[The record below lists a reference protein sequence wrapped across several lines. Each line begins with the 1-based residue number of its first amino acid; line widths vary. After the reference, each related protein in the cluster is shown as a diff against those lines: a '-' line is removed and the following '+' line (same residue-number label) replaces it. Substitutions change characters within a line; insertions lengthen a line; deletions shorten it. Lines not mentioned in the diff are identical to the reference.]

1 MKESS
6 FRRIEKFNSS
16 LEKLKKYMKLSF
28 ETILEKPEVQDS
40 IERNLQVCTEALM
53 DIGRK
58 IISQMNWR
66 IPKDYKDVAEVLREN
81 RVFNKKLADSL
92 KEVIGLRNILV
103 HFYADVKLE
112 IIYDNLKEY
121 KESLERGMQ
130 ILIKFYKEK
139 RIL

>member
-130 ILIKFYKEK
+130 IFIKFYKEK